1 MNISHQ
7 DLQTLVQFSNL
18 LTLLST
24 PDKIQTAIFDAKKV
38 LADEQAL
45 LGPAATVEG
54 ANAYKAKVEKD
65 AEELMKSL
73 TNDRHEFVALKE
85 GYKKAVEKRQQELSD
100 REAKVNAK
108 ETLMGDWETDLKKR
122 TTVIEADE
130 KKSYQIAERLEQRAK
145 SLVEQEAALAA
156 KQEQLKKILS

>member
-1 MNISHQ
+1 MNLSHQ

-18 LTLLST
+18 LTLLAT
-24 PDKIQTAIFDAKKV
+24 PDKISTMIFDAKKI

-73 TNDRHEFVALKE
+73 TNDRHEFVAIKE
-85 GYKKAVEKRQQELSD
+85 QYAKALEKRNQVASE

-108 ETLMGDWETDLKKR
+108 ETLLVDWETDLKKR
-122 TTVIEADE
+122 REVIEVDE
-130 KKSYQIAERLEQRAK
+130 KKSYQIAERLEQRDK
-145 SLVEQEAALAA
+145 SLVEQETALAS
-156 KQEQLKKILS
+156 KHEQLKKILG